1 MATRIKIQTNQSAID
16 QEIRLANAEMIT
28 IENLRAATEKLTGK
42 VSKDDV
48 IGETM
53 VYNFLQDPSHPFAQ
67 ADWVAESMGK
77 GSLFQNWKIIKA
89 QVRRPFRYSLNDDG
103 NVCLANKWLDELDEQ
118 HSSFIEGENI
128 IIWYELQ
135 ALKKAMQ
142 KCLDKTG
149 LLGARFIY
157 VNNAN
162 EFEVSSQFFINHI
175 ALQAHHEREIIRSK
189 KQASAEQEI
198 QDSKPKKPIFKI

>member
-16 QEIRLANAEMIT
+16 QEIQLAKSDMVT

-53 VYNFLQDPSHPFAQ
+53 VYNFLQDPAHPFAQ

-89 QVRRPFRYSLNDDG
+89 QVKKPFRYALSDDG
-103 NVCLANKWLDELDEQ
+103 NVCLSEKWLNELDEQ
-118 HSSFIEGENI
+118 HSYFIEGENI
-128 IIWYELQ
+128 IIWNELQ
-135 ALKKAMQ
+135 TLKKALQ

-149 LLGARFIY
+149 LLGSRFIY
-157 VNNAN
+157 VNNTN

-175 ALQAHHEREIIRSK
+175 ALQAHHEREVIRHK
-189 KQASAEQEI
+189 NQALAEKAI
-198 QDSKPKKPIFKI
+198 QDAKPKKPIFKI